1 MDLLDNLGTTTVG
14 PGATQ
19 VGDQE
24 SSGPY
29 NYDGRRHLKR
39 TASWTHQT
47 QTNHGLHSP
56 TLSSPPETHPA
67 SLFSKEQSMR
77 LLHHIPSEK
86 LLRRKHGFAESSGSS
101 VDSYPSVRN
110 IVPATPKATAS
121 LTSETTLGLPQSMQE
136 AREHIQRIR
145 AQKLNTYG
153 KDEAG
158 DMEAALK
165 LISGDMYQNP
175 MHFLLEILQNADD
188 SVYEDLEPVMKI
200 TYYNGTIRFDTN
212 EVGFWRRDVEA
223 ICSVGS
229 SFKQESRQG
238 KRRIG
243 EKGIGFKSVFR
254 IAEAA
259 YITSGYYSFKF
270 TTEESLGMLA
280 PVHPWLRPD
289 IRSYALAFFAPSIP
303 AVCQAVLMFRTF
315 KDSILANRYAC
326 NISSFEG
333 FTPKAALGVL
343 LKYQYDP
350 NIAVTGSNKGSDPFA
365 LINVFFESSAING
378 FTNNLAPSSLYLGVP
393 VKKTRVLVSSDL
405 VLPIYSPFP
414 QDTIPGFTSILLQ
427 LDSKID
433 VGQLVEELRTL
444 DGRILMFLQ
453 NLKQVLIKI
462 VEADSSVTEIAL
474 RQKSQHLTE
483 LGGSEICSIEPDDLS
498 PYLFFRHHVQN
509 LPTEQKRKGSHDSE
523 IIIAFPM
530 GLWDST
536 SLAGS
541 RRPNSVYSFLPVRDY
556 GFEFVLHA
564 DFLLVPSREE
574 IDQESEWNRCLRQ
587 QIPTAFLHSLTKL
600 RHSRLRYLWPYYVPS
615 KPKIENFF
623 QHVWS
628 ETLALLSQSS
638 ILESVHGTLVVPSSL
653 SLVPKEL
660 ADPNGQPLIPAEVS
674 KFTYIS
680 ASYPVDI
687 RHALESLGVRVLSA
701 EDFLED
707 LLSFVE
713 GFPEKFQSMP
723 AEWHSCLA
731 RVLDPLV
738 NDYEERIMTLP
749 FVQLR
754 DGTLASPKSGL
765 LFAVTADH
773 MTVPEDIHAL
783 IVKVDTDEVQSR
795 RILLQKLGA
804 QTLDNASI
812 CKIILETHK
821 SADFNPETVQISSLI
836 NHTEFLYNAGWSSE
850 SPEDRIWLVAE
861 DASRHHGCGLYLSS
875 DDPYSTTQIL
885 SRCDDDPSF
894 KKHFPFLNSGYSS
907 RFAKV
912 EDRKW
917 LQKTLGVSEVPRLV
931 CRSHPLATY
940 IVDPGLKLLL
950 NRLHAQDLLQ
960 MLKTNWAYYQQWI
973 VPQNP
978 PIAEIPRRP
987 SATMSPVNES
997 QSGEKSLNW
1006 DKKDKSDALLRQ
1018 EIRSIFSELTVGCWD
1033 GSAKLSR
1040 TCLPRKKVLLDL
1052 NIINPKTIDQTRLLS
1067 EETSQTP
1074 ELPETAKRETRNF
1087 FQLST
1092 ALFPVL
1098 DIPEPDDAG
1107 WDILKHFGV
1116 IVNVTVRELIV
1127 RLESLHERAIPS
1139 RIIRIYR
1146 QIQACASSDD
1156 VDFLQRKFKDTKLV
1170 YIPEECPVPLPGSR
1184 WVSLDACVWD
1194 GPTCLKKFPR
1204 LRNFYAELEDL
1215 FCSKLKLTVA
1225 NLSTL
1230 IAEAKLISSIDSLT
1244 YARSLFKQ
1252 LSHMSYGTYYHT
1264 RYDAGFYD
1272 LLELEIFP
1280 VWKGKRGNQ
1289 FDHLKSSGMTWYIAD
1304 VPYLLDSFEGKIPLL
1319 AFEPSTLVEMKDLI
1333 TNLGLVPASK
1343 SSRVS
1348 IVNQLRSVQIL
1359 EVESVW
1365 VSWKVKNTDGDI
1377 FQGNHEKGRAMLAV
1391 DDDLLKIYM
1400 TKDNMKIGCPP
1411 LELIDELAAFC
1422 GIDTNEHIR
1431 LLSHILIQDDIGRIE
1446 VDLDRDSANSKPYS
1460 EPNHVGDS
1468 LTLLETKADP
1478 EARTTSPVPPAQ
1490 PKSGRQ
1496 KLEGDWRS
1504 KMYGNNV
1511 LSEENITKPPKER
1524 QISKSEKGEAKRLK
1538 NIEKHPRGAS
1548 DNSKAK
1554 KPDSATRRSAYLAV
1568 RSKIESSHQD
1578 RAISP
1583 QGLNRLKKPMNQT
1596 PGLISLSVPVLSAS
1610 RYRQIEEIKFTAE
1623 LYVAGALAKVMESDF
1638 VEHEHWTS
1646 YLRSRAG
1653 HKPHDDAEDSKF
1665 STFTIPDTNGRLR
1678 KYLADKGYAN
1688 AGSISHDPIFHVQV
1702 VHSIGPMGSTFNIS
1716 SDQVEKTRLLSQA
1729 KGATTERTEAFV
1741 LAYVYNILDNS
1752 EVALYPDPWDLYA
1765 TGLLSLEV
1773 YHDQQ
1778 GRLDHTAAAV
1788 HINFASMHTLTGV
1801 GTQNRVFKY
1810 TDLKPREIRILDLL
1824 PGDDDEPLK
1833 GIIKH
1838 VTVSQVGRFQ
1848 ALSYVWGG
1856 YPSEINPYYLHTRQG
1871 SILLNFSLYSAL
1883 TALRK
1888 GSIISVWADGVC
1900 INQKNSRE
1908 KALQINMLGE
1918 IFKAADQVTGWLGHA
1933 YNGSE
1938 DAMRVLS
1945 RIRTELHSSSLSESS
1960 AESTKVA
1967 KRLSGMVPDPSDVT
1981 WKYINSLLRRPW
1993 FARVWITQELVLPRK
2008 VILKCGQSELDWDQ
2022 FFEALTIC
2030 ERESNRVSRQS
2041 PDDIRLLPDAGP
2053 AYALGLARH
2062 RQNKEGKRYG
2072 LLKWFEL
2079 FEHAEASMEVDKL
2092 FAFLGLAH
2100 DGDGEEFVP
2109 DYESTFEEV
2118 IRRYSKGFLL
2128 RGQVMELL
2136 YRAGGPKSYGFCSW
2150 IPRWTVG
2157 EFPRTISTWDSHGG
2171 PFRAGTPYAP
2181 LADTTGGQIPQ
2192 CLIVDGYVVDVIHSK
2207 HPIRWGSGSS
2217 LFFFDAMVNFKSL
2230 LSFVSEYPTGE
2241 SRDDL
2246 LLQLPIGNAA
2256 RPHLESH
2263 ADKER
2268 AYRAFAA
2275 QEKNEW
2281 PSDLRELILSVDND
2295 QDPSK
2300 YLHMPH
2306 RAQAVVAQY
2315 WQTAIAFS
2323 KRLGNAILCF
2333 TQGRYVGLV
2342 PEATVAGD
2350 QICLFHGG
2358 YVPFVVRKKGP
2369 AYTLVGECYIHGIMN
2384 GQALQRPGLENQR
2397 FILV

>member
-1 MDLLDNLGTTTVG
+1 MDLLDNLITTTVG
-14 PGATQ
+14 SGATQ

-24 SSGPY
+24 SNGPY
-29 NYDGRRHLKR
+29 NYDDRRHMKR
-39 TASWTHQT
+39 TASWTHRT
-47 QTNHGLHSP
+47 QINHGLHSP
-56 TLSSPPETHPA
+56 TLSSPPETHSA

-77 LLHHIPSEK
+77 LLHHTPSGK
-86 LLRRKHGFAESSGSS
+86 LLRRKHGFAETSGSS

-110 IVPATPKATAS
+110 VVPATPNTT
-121 LTSETTLGLPQSMQE
+121 LETTLGLPQSTQE
-136 AREHIQRIR
+136 AQEHIQRIR
-145 AQKLNTYG
+145 TQKLNTYG
-153 KDEAG
+153 KDKAG

-188 SVYEDLEPVMKI
+188 SVFEDLEPVMKI
-200 TYYNGTIRFDTN
+200 TYHSETIRFDTN
-212 EVGFWRRDVEA
+212 EVGFRRRDVEA
-223 ICSVGS
+223 ICSVGN
-229 SFKQESRQG
+229 SFKQESGQG

-270 TTEESLGMLA
+270 TTEEPLGML
-280 PVHPWLRPD
+280 
-289 IRSYALAFFAPSIP
+289 
-303 AVCQAVLMFRTF
+303 
-315 KDSILANRYAC
+315 
-326 NISSFEG
+326 
-333 FTPKAALGVL
+333 
-343 LKYQYDP
+343 
-350 NIAVTGSNKGSDPFA
+350 
-365 LINVFFESSAING
+365 
-378 FTNNLAPSSLYLGVP
+378 VP
-393 VKKTRVLVSSDL
+393 
-405 VLPIYSPFP
+405 ICSPFP
-414 QDTIPGFTSILLQ
+414 RDTIPGFTSILLQ
-427 LDSKID
+427 LNSKID
-433 VGQLVEELRTL
+433 VDQLVEELRTL

-453 NLKQVLIKI
+453 NLKQVLVKI
-462 VEADSSVTEIAL
+462 VEADGSVTEINL
-474 RQKSQHLTE
+474 RHKSQHATE
-483 LGGSEICSIEPDDLS
+483 LGGSEICSIEPDNLS
-498 PYLFFRHHVQN
+498 PYLIFRHHVQN

-523 IIIAFPM
+523 IVIAFPM

-536 SLAGS
+536 SLAES

-587 QIPTAFLHSLTKL
+587 HIPFAFLHSLTKL

-628 ETLALLSQSS
+628 ETLALLSQSP

-653 SLVPKEL
+653 CLVPKEL
-660 ADPNGQPLIPAEVS
+660 ADPNGQPLIPADIS
-674 KFTYIS
+674 KFRYVS

-707 LLSFVE
+707 LHSFVE

-723 AEWHSCLA
+723 ADWHSYLA

-765 LFAVTADH
+765 LFAVTAEH
-773 MTVPEDIHAL
+773 MAVPEDIHAL
-783 IVKVDTDEVQSR
+783 VVKVDTDEDQSR

-821 SADFNPETVQISSLI
+821 SADFNPEAVQIPNLI
-836 NHTEFLYNAGWSSE
+836 NHMEFLYNASWSSD
-850 SPEDRIWLVAE
+850 SPEDGIWLVAE
-861 DASRHHGCGLYLSS
+861 DASCHHGYGLYLSS
-875 DDPYSTTQIL
+875 NDPYSTTQIL
-885 SRCDDDPSF
+885 SRCDDDSSF
-894 KKHFPFLNSGYSS
+894 EKHFLFLNSGYSS

-912 EDRKW
+912 DDRKW
-917 LQKTLGVSEVPRLV
+917 LQRTLGVSEVPRLV
-931 CRSHPLATY
+931 CRSHPLTTY
-940 IVDPGLKLLL
+940 IVDPGLKLLR

-960 MLKTNWAYYQQWI
+960 MLKANWAYYQQWI

-978 PIAEIPRRP
+978 PIAEIPRQP
-987 SATMSPVNES
+987 SATMSPANES

-1006 DKKDKSDALLRQ
+1006 DKKEMSDALLRQ
-1018 EIRSIFSELTVGCWD
+1018 EIRSIFSELTVECWD

-1052 NIINPKTIDQTRLLS
+1052 NITNPKTIDEARLLS
-1067 EETSQTP
+1067 EDTSDALKP
-1074 ELPETAKRETRNF
+1074 SEIAKPATRTF
-1087 FQLST
+1087 SQLST
-1092 ALFPVL
+1092 ALFPVIE
-1098 DIPEPDDAG
+1098 IPEPDDAG
-1107 WDILKHFGV
+1107 WDILKHLGV

-1230 IAEAKLISSIDSLT
+1230 IAEAKLINSNDSLT
-1244 YARSLFKQ
+1244 YVRSLFKQ

-1280 VWKGKRGNQ
+1280 VWKWKRGAQ

-1333 TNLGLVPASK
+1333 TNLGWENRKLRKLAIKELSLEGYETVDWKYTQSLRQKWHCISRLVPASK
-1343 SSRVS
+1343 SSRVN
-1348 IVNQLRSVQIL
+1348 IINQLRSVQIL

-1365 VSWKVKNTDGDI
+1365 VSWKVKNTDGEI

-1446 VDLDRDSANSKPYS
+1446 VDLDRYDVPFLGIEFYSKESSALNGSKIPNAIEPKPLPTANLSIADRDSANSKPYS
-1460 EPNHVGDS
+1460 EHNNAGNS

-1490 PKSGRQ
+1490 AKSGRQ

-1504 KMYGNNV
+1504 KMYGINV

-1524 QISKSEKGEAKRLK
+1524 QISKSEKGEAKRPK
-1538 NIEKHPRGAS
+1538 NIEKHHQGAT

-1554 KPDSATRRSAYLAV
+1554 KTDSATRRSAYLAV
-1568 RSKIESSHQD
+1568 RSNIESNHQD

-1583 QGLNRLKKPMNQT
+1583 QGLNKLKKPMNQT

-1638 VEHEHWTS
+1638 VEHQHWTS

-1653 HKPHDDAEDSKF
+1653 HKPHDDAEDSKV

-1688 AGSISHDPIFHVQV
+1688 VGSISHDPIFHVQV

-1716 SDQVEKTRLLSQA
+1716 SDQVEKARLLSHS
-1729 KGATTERTEAFV
+1729 KGAITERTEAFV
-1741 LAYVYNILDNS
+1741 LAYVYNILDNP

-1765 TGLLSLEV
+1765 TGLLSLEA

-1788 HINFASMHTLTGV
+1788 HINSASMHTLTGV
-1801 GTQNRVFKY
+1801 GTQNGVFKY

-1824 PGDDDEPLK
+1824 PGDDDDPLK
-1833 GIIKH
+1833 GIIRH
-1838 VTVSQVGRFQ
+1838 VTISQVGRFQ

-1871 SILLNFSLYSAL
+1871 SVLLNFSLYSAL
-1883 TALRK
+1883 RALRK
-1888 GSIISVWADGVC
+1888 GSTISVWADGVC
-1900 INQKNSRE
+1900 INQKNPRE

-1945 RIRTELHSSSLSESS
+1945 RIRTESHSPSLSESRGTAKA
-1960 AESTKVA
+1960 AE
-1967 KRLSGMVPDPSDVT
+1967 RLPGMVPDLGDVT

-2118 IRRYSKGFLL
+2118 IRRYSKGFIL
-2128 RGQVMELL
+2128 RGQAMELL
-2136 YRAGGPKSYGFCSW
+2136 YRAGGPKSYDFCSW

-2157 EFPRTISTWDSHGG
+2157 EFPKTISTWDAHGG
-2171 PFRAGTPYAP
+2171 SFKAGTPYAP
-2181 LADTTGGQIPQ
+2181 LVDTTGGQIPQ
-2192 CLIVDGYVVDVIHSK
+2192 CLIVDGYVVDTIHST
-2207 HPIRWGSGSS
+2207 HPIKWGSGSS

-2268 AYRAFAA
+2268 AYRAFAT

-2333 TQGRYVGLV
+2333 TQGRFVGLV

-2358 YVPFVVRKKGP
+2358 NVPFVVRKKGP

>member
-1 MDLLDNLGTTTVG
+1 MDLLDNLGTTAVG

-24 SSGPY
+24 SNRPY
-29 NYDGRRHLKR
+29 NYDERRHLKR
-39 TASWTHQT
+39 TASWTHRT
-47 QTNHGLHSP
+47 QINHGLHSP
-56 TLSSPPETHPA
+56 TRSSPPETHPA
-67 SLFSKEQSMR
+67 SLFSKE
-77 LLHHIPSEK
+77 LHHTPSGK
-86 LLRRKHGFAESSGSS
+86 LLRRKHGFAESSGSP

-110 IVPATPKATAS
+110 IVPATPNTTAS
-121 LTSETTLGLPQSMQE
+121 LTSETTLGLPQSVQE
-136 AREHIQRIR
+136 AQEHIQRIR

-200 TYYNGTIRFDTN
+200 TYHNGTVRFDTN
-212 EVGFWRRDVEA
+212 EVGFRRRDVEA
-223 ICSVGS
+223 ICSVGN
-229 SFKQESRQG
+229 SFKQESGQG

-270 TTEESLGMLA
+270 TTEEPLGML
-280 PVHPWLRPD
+280 V
-289 IRSYALAFFAPSIP
+289 
-303 AVCQAVLMFRTF
+303 
-315 KDSILANRYAC
+315 
-326 NISSFEG
+326 
-333 FTPKAALGVL
+333 
-343 LKYQYDP
+343 
-350 NIAVTGSNKGSDPFA
+350 
-365 LINVFFESSAING
+365 
-378 FTNNLAPSSLYLGVP
+378 
-393 VKKTRVLVSSDL
+393 
-405 VLPIYSPFP
+405 PIYSPFP
-414 QDTIPGFTSILLQ
+414 RDTIPGFTSILLQ
-427 LDSKID
+427 LNSKID
-433 VGQLVEELRTL
+433 VDQLVEELRTL

-453 NLKQVLIKI
+453 NLKQVLVKI
-462 VEADSSVTEIAL
+462 VEAGGSVTEIAL
-474 RQKSQHLTE
+474 RQKSQHPTE
-483 LGGSEICSIEPDDLS
+483 LGGSEICSIEPDNLS
-498 PYLFFRHHVQN
+498 PYLISRYHVQN

-523 IIIAFPM
+523 IVIAFPM

-574 IDQESEWNRCLRQ
+574 IDQESEWNKRLRQ
-587 QIPTAFLHSLTKL
+587 HIPIAFLHSLTKL
-600 RHSRLRYLWPYYVPS
+600 RHSRLRYLWPYYVPT
-615 KPKIENFF
+615 KPKIDNFF

-628 ETLALLSQSS
+628 ETLALLSQSP

-653 SLVPKEL
+653 CLVPKEL
-660 ADPNGQPLIPAEVS
+660 ADLNGQPLIPADVS

-680 ASYPVDI
+680 ASYPVGI
-687 RHALESLGVRVLSA
+687 RHALENLGVRVLSA

-707 LLSFVE
+707 LLSFVK

-738 NDYEERIMTLP
+738 NNYEERIRTLP

-765 LFAVTADH
+765 LFAVTAER

-783 IVKVDTDEVQSR
+783 VVEVDTDEDQSR

-804 QTLDNASI
+804 RTLDNASI

-821 SADFNPETVQISSLI
+821 STDFNPEAVQISSLI
-836 NHTEFLYNAGWSSE
+836 NHMEFLYNAGWSSE
-850 SPEDRIWLVAE
+850 SPEDGIWLVAE
-861 DASRHHGCGLYLSS
+861 DVSRHHGCGLYLSS

-894 KKHFPFLNSGYSS
+894 KKHFLFLNSGYSS

-931 CRSHPLATY
+931 FRSHPLATY

-960 MLKTNWAYYQQWI
+960 MLKTNWAHYQQWI
-973 VPQNP
+973 
-978 PIAEIPRRP
+978 
-987 SATMSPVNES
+987 
-997 QSGEKSLNW
+997 KSLNW

-1018 EIRSIFSELTVGCWD
+1018 EIRIIFSELTVECWD

-1040 TCLPRKKVLLDL
+1040 TCLPRKK
-1052 NIINPKTIDQTRLLS
+1052 LS
-1067 EETSQTP
+1067 EI
-1074 ELPETAKRETRNF
+1074 AKSATRTF
-1087 FQLST
+1087 SQLST

-1098 DIPEPDDAG
+1098 KIPEPDDAG

-1127 RLESLHERAIPS
+1127 RLENFHERAIPS

-1156 VDFLQRKFKDTKLV
+1156 VDFLQRKFKDTKLI

-1230 IAEAKLISSIDSLT
+1230 IAEAKLINSNDSLT
-1244 YARSLFKQ
+1244 YVRSLFKQ

-1280 VWKGKRGNQ
+1280 VWKGKRGTQ

-1333 TNLGLVPASK
+1333 TSLGWENRKLRKLAIKELSIEGYETVDWKYTQSLRQNLVPASK
-1343 SSRVS
+1343 PSRVS
-1348 IVNQLRSVQIL
+1348 IINQLRSVQIL

-1365 VSWKVKNTDGDI
+1365 VSWKVKNTDGEI
-1377 FQGNHEKGRAMLAV
+1377 FQGNQEKGRAMLAV

-1400 TKDNMKIGCPP
+1400 TKDNMKVGCPP

-1446 VDLDRDSANSKPYS
+1446 VDLDRYDVPFLGIEFYSTESSALN
-1460 EPNHVGDS
+1460 
-1468 LTLLETKADP
+1468 
-1478 EARTTSPVPPAQ
+1478 
-1490 PKSGRQ
+1490 GR
-1496 KLEGDWRS
+1496 LSSTYCD
-1504 KMYGNNV
+1504 NN
-1511 LSEENITKPPKER
+1511 
-1524 QISKSEKGEAKRLK
+1524 
-1538 NIEKHPRGAS
+1538 
-1548 DNSKAK
+1548 KAK
-1554 KPDSATRRSAYLAV
+1554 KTDTGTRRSAYLEV

-1583 QGLNRLKKPMNQT
+1583 QGLNKLKKPMNQT

-1638 VEHEHWTS
+1638 VEHQHWTS

-1653 HKPHDDAEDSKF
+1653 HKPHDDAEDSKS

-1688 AGSISHDPIFHVQV
+1688 VGSISHDPIFHVQV

-1716 SDQVEKTRLLSQA
+1716 SDQVEKARLLSQV
-1729 KGATTERTEAFV
+1729 KGAITERTEVFV
-1741 LAYVYNILDNS
+1741 LAYVYNILDNP

-1765 TGLLSLEV
+1765 TGLLSLEA

-1788 HINFASMHTLTGV
+1788 HINSASMHTLTGV
-1801 GTQNRVFKY
+1801 GTQNGVFKY

-1833 GIIKH
+1833 GVIRR
-1838 VTVSQVGRFQ
+1838 VTISQVGKFQ

-1883 TALRK
+1883 RALRK

-1900 INQKNSRE
+1900 INQKNPRE

-1938 DAMRVLS
+1938 DAIRVLS
-1945 RIRTELHSSSLSESS
+1945 RIRTEVHSSSPSESN
-1960 AESTKVA
+1960 AESAKVVE
-1967 KRLSGMVPDPSDVT
+1967 RLSGTVPDPGDVT

-2030 ERESNRVSRQS
+2030 ERESNRVSRQT

-2118 IRRYSKGFLL
+2118 IRRYSKGFIL

-2136 YRAGGPKSYGFCSW
+2136 YRAGGQKSYDFCSW

-2157 EFPRTISTWDSHGG
+2157 EFPKTISTWDSHGG

-2181 LADTTGGQIPQ
+2181 LAETTRGQIPQ
-2192 CLIVDGYVVDVIHSK
+2192 CLVVDGYVVDTIHST
-2207 HPIRWGSGSS
+2207 HPIKWGSGSS

-2268 AYRAFAA
+2268 AYRAFAT

-2300 YLHMPH
+2300 YLHMPR

-2333 TQGRYVGLV
+2333 TQGRFVGLV

-2358 YVPFVVRKKGP
+2358 NVPFVVRKKGP
-2369 AYTLVGECYIHGIMN
+2369 AYTVVGECYIHGIMN

>member
-1 MDLLDNLGTTTVG
+1 
-14 PGATQ
+14 
-19 VGDQE
+19 
-24 SSGPY
+24 
-29 NYDGRRHLKR
+29 
-39 TASWTHQT
+39 
-47 QTNHGLHSP
+47 
-56 TLSSPPETHPA
+56 
-67 SLFSKEQSMR
+67 
-77 LLHHIPSEK
+77 
-86 LLRRKHGFAESSGSS
+86 
-101 VDSYPSVRN
+101 
-110 IVPATPKATAS
+110 
-121 LTSETTLGLPQSMQE
+121 
-136 AREHIQRIR
+136 
-145 AQKLNTYG
+145 
-153 KDEAG
+153 
-158 DMEAALK
+158 
-165 LISGDMYQNP
+165 

-188 SVYEDLEPVMKI
+188 SAYENLEPMMRI
-200 TYYNGTIRFDTN
+200 TYYDRTIRFDTN
-212 EVGFWRRDVEA
+212 EVGFRRRDVEA
-223 ICSVGS
+223 ICSVGN
-229 SFKQESRQG
+229 SFKQESGQG
-238 KRRIG
+238 KRCIG

-259 YITSGYYSFKF
+259 YITSGFYSFKF
-270 TTEESLGMLA
+270 TTEEPLGML
-280 PVHPWLRPD
+280 
-289 IRSYALAFFAPSIP
+289 
-303 AVCQAVLMFRTF
+303 
-315 KDSILANRYAC
+315 
-326 NISSFEG
+326 
-333 FTPKAALGVL
+333 
-343 LKYQYDP
+343 
-350 NIAVTGSNKGSDPFA
+350 
-365 LINVFFESSAING
+365 
-378 FTNNLAPSSLYLGVP
+378 VP
-393 VKKTRVLVSSDL
+393 
-405 VLPIYSPFP
+405 ICSPFP
-414 QDTIPGFTSILLQ
+414 RETIPGFTSILLQ
-427 LDSKID
+427 LNSKID
-433 VGQLVEELRTL
+433 VDQLVEELRTL

-453 NLKQVLIKI
+453 NLKQVLVKI
-462 VEADSSVTEIAL
+462 VEANGSVTEITL
-474 RQKSQHLTE
+474 RQKSQYPAE
-483 LGGSEICSIEPDDLS
+483 LGGSEICSVEPDNLS
-498 PYLFFRHHVQN
+498 PYLIFRHHVQS
-509 LPTEQKRKGSHDSE
+509 LPMEQKRKGSHDSE
-523 IIIAFPM
+523 IVIAFPI

-587 QIPTAFLHSLTKL
+587 QIPIAFLHSLTKL

-628 ETLALLSQSS
+628 ETLALLSRSP

-660 ADPNGQPLIPAEVS
+660 AGPNGQPLIPAAVS

-680 ASYPVDI
+680 ASYPVNI
-687 RHALESLGVRVLSA
+687 RYALENIGVRLLSA

-707 LLSFVE
+707 LFSFVK

-738 NDYEERIMTLP
+738 NDYEDRIMTLP

-765 LFAVTADH
+765 LFALTTEH
-773 MTVPEDIHAL
+773 MTVPKEIHAL
-783 IVKVDTDEVQSR
+783 VVKVDTDEDQSR

-821 SADFNPETVQISSLI
+821 SADFNPEAVQMSSLI
-836 NHTEFLYNAGWSSE
+836 NHIEFLYNTGWSSK
-850 SPEDRIWLVAE
+850 SPEDGIWLVAE
-861 DASRHHGCGLYLSS
+861 DASCHHGYGLYLSS
-875 DDPYSTTQIL
+875 DDPYSATQIL
-885 SRCDDDPSF
+885 SRCDDDPYF
-894 KKHFPFLNSGYSS
+894 KKHFLFLNSGYSS
-907 RFAKV
+907 RLAKV

-931 CRSHPLATY
+931 CRSHPLTTY
-940 IVDPGLKLLL
+940 IVDPGLELLR

-960 MLKTNWAYYQQWI
+960 MLKANWAHYQQWI
-973 VPQNP
+973 VPENLP
-978 PIAEIPRRP
+978 TAEIPREL
-987 SATMSPVNES
+987 STTMSSVNES
-997 QSGEKSLNW
+997 RSSEKSLSW
-1006 DKKDKSDALLRQ
+1006 DEKINSDALVRQ
-1018 EIRSIFSELTVGCWD
+1018 EVRTIFSGLTVECWD
-1033 GSAKLSR
+1033 GLAKLSR

-1052 NIINPKTIDQTRLLS
+1052 NITDPKTADQTSLLS
-1067 EETSQTP
+1067 ENTSKMP
-1074 ELPETAKRETRNF
+1074 ELSEPAKPATKAF
-1087 FQLST
+1087 LQLST
-1092 ALFPVL
+1092 SLFPVL
-1098 DIPEPDDAG
+1098 EIPKPEDPG

-1127 RLESLHERAIPS
+1127 RLESLQERAIPS
-1139 RIIRIYR
+1139 RIIRIYK
-1146 QIQACASSDD
+1146 QIQACANSDEI
-1156 VDFLQRKFKDTKLV
+1156 DFLQRRFKDTKLV

-1225 NLSTL
+1225 NLNTL
-1230 IAEAKLISSIDSLT
+1230 VAEAKLISSIDSLT
-1244 YARSLFKQ
+1244 YVRSLFKQ

-1272 LLELEIFP
+1272 LLEREIFP
-1280 VWKGKRGNQ
+1280 VWKGKRGAQ

-1304 VPYLLDSFEGKIPLL
+1304 APYLLDSFEGKIPLL
-1319 AFEPSTLVEMKDLI
+1319 AFEPPTLVEMKDLI
-1333 TNLGLVPASK
+1333 TNLGWENRKLRKLAIKELSIEGYETVDWKYTQSLRQKWRCISRLVPVSK

-1348 IVNQLRSVQIL
+1348 IINHLRSVQVL

-1377 FQGNHEKGRAMLAV
+1377 FQGNLEKGRAMLAA

-1422 GIDTNEHIR
+1422 SIDTNEHIR

-1446 VDLDRDSANSKPYS
+1446 ADLDRYDVPFLGIEFYSTDSNTLNEGSKMPNSIESKPLPTANIPTTDGDSGSSKPYS
-1460 EPNHVGDS
+1460 EHNDAENS
-1468 LTLLETKADP
+1468 LTTLDTKADP

-1511 LSEENITKPPKER
+1511 ISEENIKKSLKEKH
-1524 QISKSEKGEAKRLK
+1524 IDKSEKIEAKRPK
-1538 NIEKHPRGAS
+1538 NVGKQTNSWGAS
-1548 DNSKAK
+1548 DNNKAK
-1554 KPDSATRRSAYLAV
+1554 KTESATRRSTNLAV
-1568 RSKIESSHQD
+1568 RPQTESNHQD
-1578 RAISP
+1578 KAISP
-1583 QGLNRLKKPMNQT
+1583 QGLNKLKKPMNQT

-1638 VEHEHWTS
+1638 VEQQHWTS

-1653 HKPHDDAEDSKF
+1653 HRPHDDAEDSKS

-1688 AGSISHDPIFHVQV
+1688 AASISHDPIFHIQV
-1702 VHSIGPMGSTFNIS
+1702 VHSIGSMGSTFNIS
-1716 SDQVEKTRLLSQA
+1716 SEQVEKARLLSQV
-1729 KGATTERTEAFV
+1729 KGATTERTEVFI
-1741 LAYVYNILDNS
+1741 LAYVYNILDS
-1752 EVALYPDPWDLYA
+1752 PEVALYPDPWDLYA
-1765 TGLLSLEV
+1765 TGLLSLEA

-1788 HINFASMHTLTGV
+1788 HIDSVSMPTLTKV
-1801 GTQNRVFKY
+1801 GTQNGIFKY
-1810 TDLKPREIRILDLL
+1810 VDLKPREIRILDLL
-1824 PGDDDEPLK
+1824 PGDDAEPLK
-1833 GIIKH
+1833 GVIRH
-1838 VTVSQVGRFQ
+1838 VTISQVGKFQ

-1856 YPSEINPYYLHTRQG
+1856 YPSKINPYYLHTHQG

-1883 TALRK
+1883 RALRK
-1888 GSIISVWADGVC
+1888 GSTLSVWADGVC
-1900 INQKNSRE
+1900 INQKNPRE
-1908 KALQINMLGE
+1908 KALQIKMLGE
-1918 IFKAADQVTGWLGHA
+1918 IFKAAEQVTGWLGHA

-1945 RIRTELHSSSLSESS
+1945 RITSESHRPS
-1960 AESTKVA
+1960 PSISSTESIKAAEP
-1967 KRLSGMVPDPSDVT
+1967 LPGMVPDQGDVT

-1993 FARVWITQELVLPRK
+1993 FARVWITQELVLPRR

-2053 AYALGLARH
+2053 AYALGLARY

-2072 LLKWFEL
+2072 LLQWFEL

-2100 DGDGEEFVP
+2100 DGNGEEFVP

-2118 IRRYSKGFLL
+2118 IRRYSKGFML

-2157 EFPRTISTWDSHGG
+2157 EFPKTISTWDAAGG

-2181 LADTTGGQIPQ
+2181 LVDTTGGQIPQ
-2192 CLIVDGYVVDVIHSK
+2192 CLVVDGYVVDTIHST
-2207 HPIRWGSGSS
+2207 HPIKWGSGSS

-2230 LSFVSEYPTGE
+2230 LSFVSDYPTGE

-2275 QEKNEW
+2275 QDKNEW

-2295 QDPSK
+2295 QDPSR
-2300 YLHMPH
+2300 YLHMPQ

-2333 TQGRYVGLV
+2333 TKGRFVGLV

-2358 YVPFVVRKKGP
+2358 NVPFVVRKKGP
-2369 AYTLVGECYIHGIMN
+2369 AYTLIGECYIHGIMN
-2384 GQALQRPGLENQR
+2384 GQALQRSGLENQS